1 MSRPRSSVIFTSSFL
16 ALEGEDITRHG
27 RVRVK
32 YYTARE
38 GEGWLELKF
47 IVREDSKK
55 VFDNNKKQE

>member
-1 MSRPRSSVIFTSSFL
+1 MV
-16 ALEGEDITRHG
+16 ITRHG
-27 RVRVK
+27 RVRVG

-38 GEGWLELKF
+38 GEDWSELKF